1 MNIEIPIN
9 ENSGIKNTR
18 NNYSIAEMKNKYSIA
33 EMKNKLKK
41 AIISEINKMT
51 NEEFR
56 NHINGFSKNELAILL
71 EKNVNLNKPVEL
83 GQNVSAGA
91 KKPKSKKSPAKKP
104 ERKSLTKK

>member
-1 MNIEIPIN
+1 MNREITRN
-9 ENSGIKNTR
+9 ENSGIKYT
-18 NNYSIAEMKNKYSIA
+18 INKYSIA

-56 NHINGFSKNELAILL
+56 NHINGFSENELAILL
-71 EKNVNLNKPVEL
+71 KKNVNLNKPVEL

-104 ERKSLTKK
+104 KRKSPAKK